1 MKGVSMEDNK
11 KQLAALKRLLER
23 PENRACADCSGGGAA
38 SRASWASINT
48 GVFICMRC
56 AGPASTVSAQL
67 HMEPRTCQKVCTSAV
82 RGIMQSCTMSWCQD
96 WEYASVQAGHLAT
109 LGDATHISRSLNMRS

>member
-1 MKGVSMEDNK
+1 MHRGAGEMKGVSMEDNK

-56 AGPASTVSAQL
+56 AGPALASLVCNLYSLRVLPDNHMHNCATVCILSTS
-67 HMEPRTCQKVCTSAV
+67 KS
-82 RGIMQSCTMSWCQD
+82 S
-96 WEYASVQAGHLAT
+96 
-109 LGDATHISRSLNMRS
+109 